1 MRIKIDDKIYRL
13 KEIESGVD
21 SLMEL
26 VEEPRYKDGDFLKS
40 ITGSLFIHNGKYE
53 YDNVCAHF
61 YISGLNQR
69 HKYDCKVCWEDNI
82 GGFCSPEEVDMIHN
96 ELEKDGK
103 RWNAEKKRIE
113 DIPKRKFKA
122 GDKVRIKDGVSN
134 KTQGSVYPY
143 FEDFLDQY
151 IGKVMTVKK
160 YITTDIGEYITTS
173 EAKRGDHY
181 FGFAEDWLEP
191 WNDEPKVGDWVIFWD
206 HSPKAARVGIL
217 TDIRSD
223 AKCKYG
229 VDGLAWWLHA
239 VKWDGTKEHLEK
251 VIRGEI

>member
-1 MRIKIDDKIYRL
+1 MRIKFNDKIYRL

-82 GGFCSPEEVDMIHN
+82 DGFCSPEEVDMIHN

-113 DIPKRKFKA
+113 DIPVYKDGDFVVSEFGSILIFKEADGDRIFYHAYLPACGELVINKFSSYERGKRHATTEEKQRMIEALAERGKRWNNDKKCIEDIPKRKFKA
-122 GDKVRIKDGVSN
+122 GDKVR
-134 KTQGSVYPY
+134 
-143 FEDFLDQY
+143 
-151 IGKVMTVKK
+151 
-160 YITTDIGEYITTS
+160 
-173 EAKRGDHY
+173 
-181 FGFAEDWLEP
+181 
-191 WNDEPKVGDWVIFWD
+191 
-206 HSPKAARVGIL
+206 
-217 TDIRSD
+217 
-223 AKCKYG
+223 
-229 VDGLAWWLHA
+229 
-239 VKWDGTKEHLEK
+239 
-251 VIRGEI
+251 